1 MVKKVLNLYLE
12 GMFMR
17 LVEVKIFNLENEYF
31 VYIEKLKFNNNVKV
45 VEQEYYQSF
54 NMINEVQYYLTN
66 ILNTPEFRK
75 NKIFINYISNDVL
88 IETINNNLNTK
99 INVKKELNV
108 YYPNYHLEYSLLSGE
123 IKLNT
128 KNKKVV
134 CALVKHDIMN
144 KIKSL
149 VSFVGKKEVYF
160 GIDILM
166 LQCYINKNLF
176 LFNKKYVLLLQKNN
190 KFYRIYQILN
200 SKIINY
206 LVLNEDN
213 IEFNKIYNSIIKSID
228 NKIDEVIFEGNY
240 MEYHSLVEKLFN
252 VNVILTEYMEN
263 VKYLDERKLKY
274 GKNKI

>member
-1 MVKKVLNLYLE
+1 
-12 GMFMR
+12 MR
-17 LVEVKIFNLENEYF
+17 LVEVKIFNVENDYF
-31 VYIEKLKFNNNVKV
+31 VNIEKLKFNNNLKI

-54 NMINEVQYYLTN
+54 NMINEVQYYITN

-88 IETINNNLNTK
+88 IETINNNLNNK
-99 INVKKELNV
+99 INIKRELNM
-108 YYPNYHLEYSLLSGE
+108 YYPNYHLEYSLFSGE
-123 IKLNT
+123 IKLNS

-149 VSFVGKKEVYF
+149 ISFVGKKEVYF

-166 LQCYINKNLF
+166 LQCFINKNLNVF
-176 LFNKKYVLLLQKNN
+176 SKKYVLLIQKNN
-190 KFYRIYQILN
+190 KFYRFYQILN

-206 LVLNEDN
+206 LVLSDDN
-213 IEFNKIYNSIIKSID
+213 MDFNQMYNSILKSID
-228 NKIDEVIFEGNY
+228 NKIDEIIFEGNY
-240 MEYHSLVEKLFN
+240 MEYHNLVEKLFN
-252 VNVILTEYMEN
+252 VNVILTEYMEKL
-263 VKYLDERKLKY
+263 KYLDERKLIY